1 MNNSAFHFPVLL
13 DEICK
18 LIEDLPVK
26 SDSIYIDSTLGEGVH
41 AKAILEKYDFLSLIG
56 IERDLQILERAKQF
70 LFIFEERE
78 RITYFNDWFD
88 NFFVNYPLNVKA
100 NFILVDLGISMFHYK
115 GSKKGFSFLEDE
127 PLDMRLCSSSCKISA
142 SEIVNTFSKYDLEA
156 LIYNL
161 SNEHY
166 SRRISKAIVEY
177 RKIKKIQT
185 TKELQSIISKVYP
198 FSKVKINPAT
208 KTFQA
213 LRIYV
218 NDELARLKRS
228 LPFWVENLSKGGI
241 LAIITFHSI
250 EDRIVKDFFRSL
262 RSDLYARIS
271 KKPILPSFDEIK
283 KNKPSRSAKLRVVKK
298 L

>member
-1 MNNSAFHFPVLL
+1 MNNNAFHFPVLL
-13 DEICK
+13 DAIYK

-26 SDSIYIDSTLGEGVH
+26 SDLIYIDSTLGEGVH
-41 AKAILEKYDFLSLIG
+41 AKAILEKYDFLSLVG
-56 IERDLQILERAKQF
+56 IERDPQILERARQF
-70 LFIFEERE
+70 LSIFEE

-142 SEIVNTFSKYDLEA
+142 AEIVNTYSKYDLEA
-156 LIYNL
+156 LIYDL

-177 RKIKKIQT
+177 RKIKKIET

-228 LPFWVENLSKGGI
+228 LPFWVENLAKDGI

-262 RSDLYARIS
+262 SCDLYAKIS
-271 KKPILPSFDEIK
+271 KKPIMPSFDEIK
-283 KNKPSRSAKLRVVKK
+283 KNKPSRSAKLRVIKK

>member
-1 MNNSAFHFPVLL
+1 MNNNVFHFPVLL
-13 DEICK
+13 DAICR
-18 LIEDLPVK
+18 LIEDLPLK
-26 SDSIYIDSTLGEGVH
+26 SNLIYIDSTLGEGVH
-41 AKAILEKYDFLSLIG
+41 AKAILEKYGFLSLVG
-56 IERDLQILERAKQF
+56 IERDSQILERAKRF
-70 LFIFEERE
+70 LRVFEG

-88 NFFVNYPLNVKA
+88 NFFANYPLNVKA

-115 GSKKGFSFLEDE
+115 GSKKGFSFFEDE
-127 PLDMRLCSSSCKISA
+127 PLDMRLCSSCSISA
-142 SEIVNTFSKYDLEA
+142 AEIVNTFSRYDLES

-198 FSKVKINPAT
+198 FSKFKINPAT

-228 LPFWVENLSKGGI
+228 LPLWVENLAKDGI

-250 EDRIVKDFFRSL
+250 EDRIVKDFFKSL
-262 RSDLYARIS
+262 SCDLYAKIS
-271 KKPILPSFDEIK
+271 KKPIIPSFDEIK
-283 KNKPSRSAKLRVVKK
+283 KNKPSRSAKLRALKK
-298 L
+298 YE